1 MADFL
6 SLITILTMMFL
17 VDWQLTL
24 LTLIPIPLLLIATRI
39 FAKAMKTSF
48 QMERTQVSRLNVFIQ
63 ERLMGMF
70 LIQIFTKVHATEK
83 AFQEINQQ
91 HRQAHIKAV
100 WANSIFFPLLN
111 S

>member
-6 SLITILTMMFL
+6 SLITILSMMFL
-17 VDWQLTL
+17 VDWKLTL
-24 LTLIPIPLLLIATRI
+24 LTLIPIPFLLIATRI

-70 LIQIFTKVHATEK
+70 LIQIFTKVHSTEK
-83 AFQEINQQ
+83 DFQEINQQ

-100 WANSIFFPLLN
+100 WANSIFFPSL
-111 S
+111 SS